1 MSFLVNEASS
11 SFLPSKRK
19 KYREDKRRPSND
31 KFEDL
36 IVIGYQSKLFRDD
49 VMAKYIEDERHL
61 IPWMGNESL
70 MIDRY
75 PTLPSLSVHTIEN

>member
-1 MSFLVNEASS
+1 MSFLMNEGSS
-11 SFLPSKRK
+11 TFPPRKRK
-19 KYREDKRRPSND
+19 KYKEDKRRVSND

-75 PTLPSLSVHTIEN
+75 LTHLNS